1 MNSFYAQLK
10 AALEEGSPVVLG
22 TAVDT
27 LGDLG
32 GGIPALVTQ
41 KAFLHQNQIT
51 AETPSMVPFWQGL
64 FEGLPDHLPWSIEGE
79 TWRALMVQAD
89 TQDTAFPPE
98 ALELLAQGK
107 GLVLATVVHATGNAD
122 CKPGAKLLADPDG
135 AVYGT
140 LGDSALQEQTI
151 QMVPDTIEWGMPQLL
166 NTETA
171 SVLLELVN
179 L

>member
-1 MNSFYAQLK
+1 MNPFYAQLQ
-10 AALEEGSPVVLG
+10 AALKDGGPVILG

-64 FEGLPDHLPWSIEGE
+64 FEGLPEHLPWSVEGE
-79 TWRALMVQAD
+79 TWRAMMVQIHEEN
-89 TQDTAFPPE
+89 TAFPPE
-98 ALELLAQGK
+98 ALELLSQGK
-107 GLVLATVVHATGNAD
+107 GLVLATVVHTTADAD
-122 CKPGAKLLADPDG
+122 CKTGAKLLADPEG

-140 LGDSALQEQTI
+140 LGDSALQAQTL
-151 QMVPDTIEWGMPQLL
+151 QMVPETIELGMPRLL

-171 SVLLELVN
+171 SVLLEPVN

>member
-10 AALEEGSPVVLG
+10 AALEEGGPVVLG

-41 KAFLHQNQIT
+41 KAFLHQDQII

-64 FEGLPDHLPWSIEGE
+64 FEGLPSALPWSIEGE
-79 TWRALMVQAD
+79 TWRAVMVRTDEEDA
-89 TQDTAFPPE
+89 AFP
-98 ALELLAQGK
+98 ADSLDLLAQDK
-107 GLVLATVVHATGNAD
+107 GLVLATVVHTTEHAV
-122 CKPGAKLLADPDG
+122 CKTGAKLLADPNG
-135 AVYGT
+135 TVYGT
-140 LGDSALQEQTI
+140 LGDSILQEQAI
-151 QMVPDTIEWGMPQLL
+151 QMVPETIELGMPRLL

-171 SVLLELVN
+171 CVLLELVN